1 MSHYAGKRIAITGAA
16 GGIGQATIKTLAAQG
31 AKLLL
36 IDVDEAR
43 LKPLAAACP
52 KSADVKI
59 HASRLDTPAACAAA
73 LAAVDG
79 PIHALVHLAGIYVA
93 DSFKPEDRA
102 AVYDPVIAANLTSAY
117 DMATA
122 ALARFDKTAVS
133 RMVFIS
139 SLAYRRGSYGHTAYA
154 AAKGG
159 LAGMIHSLARRLSPG
174 VLVNGI
180 APGIIDTPMAQPG
193 IQQHGIEA
201 LIAEVPLK
209 RVGKPEEIAGVI
221 DFLIGPAS
229 TYITGQIIN
238 VDGGVVMS

>member
-1 MSHYAGKRIAITGAA
+1 MSHYTGKRIVITGAA
-16 GGIGQATIKTLAAQG
+16 GGIGRATVSAMAAQG

-36 IDVDEAR
+36 IDIDEAR
-43 LKPLAAACP
+43 LQDVASVCP
-52 KSADVKI
+52 KSSDVKI
-59 HASRLDTPAACAAA
+59 HASRIATPAACAAA
-73 LAAVDG
+73 LDIAIE
-79 PIHALVHLAGIYVA
+79 PLYALVHLAGIYVP
-93 DSFKPEDRA
+93 DSFKPEDRTE
-102 AVYDPVIAANLTSAY
+102 VYDPVIAANLTSAY

-122 ALARFDKTAVS
+122 ALARFDKAAAC

-180 APGIIDTPMAQPG
+180 APGIIDTPMAAPG
-193 IQQHGIEA
+193 IQQLG
-201 LIAEVPLK
+201 LDKLLAEVPLQRIGRPK
-209 RVGKPEEIAGVI
+209 EIASVI
-221 DFLIGPAS
+221 DFLCGPAS
-229 TYITGQIIN
+229 TYITGQIIK